1 MNYSVVRDLN
11 SGYTIYVS
19 KGISK
24 TVTKIIQV
32 TFMFSCLQIKP
43 FQTNVSIYFNA
54 STFF

>member
-1 MNYSVVRDLN
+1 MNYSVARDLN
-11 SGYTIYVS
+11 SGCTIYVS

-43 FQTNVSIYFNA
+43 FQTNLSIYFNA
-54 STFF
+54 STLF